1 MESCKTVIEYR
12 TYKKQMRHLSQYL
25 NEAQDH
31 IGNDLNIGDMIQF
44 RTESTSNSIL
54 VLGEITKIID
64 DEHSKFVVKTIGW
77 FGDDTLR
84 SKVKKQY
91 NVSGDDSYVYKVT
104 RM

>member
-1 MESCKTVIEYR
+1 
-12 TYKKQMRHLSQYL
+12 MRHLSQYL

-31 IGNDLNIGDMIQF
+31 IGNDLNIGDMVQF

-64 DEHSKFVVKTIGW
+64 DEHSKFVVKTIGQ

-84 SKVKKQY
+84 SKVKKQH
-91 NVSGDDSYVYKVT
+91 NVN
-104 RM
+104 

>member
-1 MESCKTVIEYR
+1 MKT
-12 TYKKQMRHLSQYL
+12 LSFYL
-25 NEAQDH
+25 SEAQDNLGH
-31 IGNDLNIGDMIQF
+31 EVQVGDMIQF

-64 DEHSKFVVKTIGW
+64 DEHSKFTVKTIGW

>member
-1 MESCKTVIEYR
+1 MKGLVQFI
-12 TYKKQMRHLSQYL
+12 
-25 NEAQDH
+25 NEAQDNLGH
-31 IGNDLNIGDMIQF
+31 EVQVGDMIQF
-44 RTESTSNSIL
+44 RAESTSNSIL

-77 FGDDTLR
+77 FGDDTVR

-91 NVSGDDSYVYKVT
+91 NVNGEDSNVYKVT

>member
-1 MESCKTVIEYR
+1 MKC
-12 TYKKQMRHLSQYL
+12 LSQYIS
-25 NEAQDH
+25 EAQDH
-31 IGNDLNIGDMIQF
+31 IANELNVGDMIQF

-64 DEHSKFVVKTIGW
+64 DEHSKFTVKTIGW